1 MFSELNLIYQS
12 TILVLYFFVTLNF
25 ISEIVLSSV
34 DLVPGDTILLPATG
48 KTTPPKKYVR

>member
-25 ISEIVLSSV
+25 ILEIVLSSV